1 MDPPLRQGQ
10 TKYPFLVFQF
20 VREEEIDVDLN
31 LEDEALDEKYENKLQ
46 KHYDAP
52 TYEVVSNVFR
62 ALTGRKVTVPGSY
75 RSHHGANAL
84 KCSMKANEGFLYP
97 LEKSILF
104 IPKPPTFIP
113 LNEIGIVTFSRVGQ
127 SGGSS
132 RTFDM
137 KFNMKSGN
145 DIQFS
150 SINRE
155 EYANIEDYLKQKKIK
170 IKSEANEDA
179 LMTYTDL
186 AELDDEDEDEED
198 ETYDSRKKRRT
209 DNGPTAAAGGDE
221 EDESRK
227 LLFNERFSLNLITL
241 L

>member
-1 MDPPLRQGQ
+1 M
-10 TKYPFLVFQF
+10 
-20 VREEEIDVDLN
+20 ELN
-31 LEDEALDEKYENKLQ
+31 LEDSALDEKYENKLQ

-62 ALTGRKVTVPGSY
+62 ALTNRKVTVPGSY

-97 LEKSILF
+97 LEKSLLF

-113 LNEIGIVTFSRVGQ
+113 LNEIGVVTFSRVGQ

-137 KFNMKSGN
+137 KFNMTSGN

-170 IKSEANEDA
+170 IKSEGNEDA
-179 LMTYTDL
+179 VMTYTDL
-186 AELDDEDEDEED
+186 AGLDDDEDDEED
-198 ETYDSRKKRRT
+198 ESYDSRKKRRVEG
-209 DNGPTAAAGGDE
+209 GPSAMGGGGDE
-221 EDESRK
+221 DDESRK
-227 LLFNERFSLNLITL
+227 
-241 L
+241 

>member
-1 MDPPLRQGQ
+1 
-10 TKYPFLVFQF
+10 
-20 VREEEIDVDLN
+20 
-31 LEDEALDEKYENKLQ
+31 
-46 KHYDAP
+46 
-52 TYEVVSNVFR
+52 
-62 ALTGRKVTVPGSY
+62 
-75 RSHHGANAL
+75 
-84 KCSMKANEGFLYP
+84 MKANEGFLYP
-97 LEKSILF
+97 LEKSLLF

-113 LNEIGIVTFSRVGQ
+113 LNEIGVVTFSRVGQQ

-170 IKSEANEDA
+170 IKSEGNEDA
-179 LMTYTDL
+179 VMTYTDL
-186 AELDDEDEDEED
+186 AELDDDDDDEDEA
-198 ETYDSRKKRRT
+198 YDARKKRRT
-209 DNGPTAAAGGDE
+209 DNGPRSSGLPASAGGGDD

-227 LLFNERFSLNLITL
+227 FFKIVCDNRESKSNLYL
-241 L
+241 K